1 MTTDREMLEKIAKA
15 HACAKALGCNCVAIG
30 VSINEADEVSTHHD
44 DACPALIHA
53 IARWN

>member
-15 HACAKALGCNCVAIG
+15 HACAKALGCDCVAIG